1 MRIHEITGQAG
12 RSRILVGEVMEE
24 AARFLPE
31 DCPLF
36 IVTDDN
42 VQRTWGH
49 RFPEA
54 RTVIPIGTGEGIK
67 TLETVRDVCSR
78 LLEAEAD
85 RSVFLMGIGGGIV
98 CDITGF
104 VASTYLRGVRFG
116 YMATTLL
123 AQVDAAVGG
132 KTGVNFM
139 GYKNMIGTF
148 NQPEIVL
155 CDPRHIATLPPS
167 ELGCGFA
174 EIVKHAA
181 IADGAYFRELE
192 RLGVKALDL
201 DPGVMEAIVSRSVE
215 IKARVVGRDEK
226 EAGERRKLNF
236 GHTLGH
242 ALEKTTGMRHGHA
255 VSVGMAFAARL
266 SAEKGLL
273 SQSAVERLE
282 NLLGVLDLPVRA
294 DANAA
299 AVIEALG
306 RDKKRKGDVV
316 HFVLLR
322 GIGEAAVEKIPLAL
336 LRTLIP
342 ETVAALDGS
351 TPR

>member
-1 MRIHEITGQAG
+1 MRTHEIAGQTG

-31 DCPLF
+31 DRPLV
-36 IVTDDN
+36 IVSDDN
-42 VQRTWGH
+42 VQRAWGH

-54 RTVIPIGTGEGIK
+54 RAVISIGTGEGIK
-67 TLETVRDVCSR
+67 TLDTVRDIYDR
-78 LLEAEAD
+78 LVEAEAD
-85 RSVFLMGIGGGIV
+85 RSVFLLGIGGGIV

-132 KTGVNFM
+132 KTGVNLM

-148 NQPEIVL
+148 NQPEIVF
-155 CDPRHIATLPPS
+155 CDPRHIATLPAS

-174 EIVKHAA
+174 EIVKHGA
-181 IADGAYFRELE
+181 IADDEYFSELE
-192 RLGVKALDL
+192 RLGEKALDL
-201 DPGVMEAIVSRSVE
+201 DSGVVEAIVSRSVE
-215 IKARVVGRDEK
+215 IKAGVVGRDEK
-226 EAGERRKLNF
+226 EAGERKKLNF

-266 SAEKGLL
+266 SVEKGLL
-273 SQSAVERLE
+273 SDSSLERLE
-282 NLLGVLDLPVRA
+282 NLLGALNLPVRA
-294 DANAA
+294 DTDAA

-306 RDKKRKGDVV
+306 RDKKRQGDMV

-322 GIGEAAVEKIPLAL
+322 GIGEAVIEKIPLAL

-342 ETVAALDGS
+342 EAVA
-351 TPR
+351 P

>member
-1 MRIHEITGQAG
+1 MRTHEIAGQTG

-31 DCPLF
+31 DHPLV
-36 IVTDDN
+36 IVSDDN
-42 VQRTWGH
+42 VQRAWGH

-54 RTVIPIGTGEGIK
+54 RAVISIGTGEGIK
-67 TLETVRDVCSR
+67 TLETVRDIYAR
-78 LLEAEAD
+78 LVEAEAD
-85 RSVFLMGIGGGIV
+85 RSVFLLGIGGGIV

-148 NQPEIVL
+148 NQPEIVF
-155 CDPRHIATLPPS
+155 CDPRHIATLPAS

-174 EIVKHAA
+174 EIVKHGA
-181 IADGAYFRELE
+181 IADDEYFSELE
-192 RLGVKALDL
+192 HLGEKALDL

-215 IKARVVGRDEK
+215 IKAGVVGRDEK

-266 SAEKGLL
+266 SVEKGLL
-273 SQSAVERLE
+273 SDSSLERLE
-282 NLLGVLDLPVRA
+282 NLLGALNLPVRA
-294 DANAA
+294 DTDAA

-306 RDKKRKGDVV
+306 RDKKRQGDMV

-322 GIGEAAVEKIPLAL
+322 GIGEAVIEKIPLAL

-342 ETVAALDGS
+342 EAVA
-351 TPR
+351 P

>member
-1 MRIHEITGQAG
+1 MRIHEIAGRSG
-12 RSRILVGEVMEE
+12 RSRILVGAVMEQ
-24 AARFLPE
+24 AVRFLPE
-31 DCPLF
+31 DCPLV
-36 IVTDDN
+36 IVTDHN
-42 VQRTWGH
+42 VQRIWGH
-49 RFPEA
+49 RFPDA
-54 RTVIPIGTGEGIK
+54 HAVIPIGMGEGIK
-67 TLETVRDVCSR
+67 TIETVRDICAR
-78 LLEAEAD
+78 LVEAEAD
-85 RSVFLMGIGGGIV
+85 RSVFLLGIGGGIV

-148 NQPEIVL
+148 SQPEIVF
-155 CDPRHIATLPPS
+155 CDPRHIATLPAS
-167 ELGCGFA
+167 ELGCGFS
-174 EIVKHAA
+174 EVVKHGA
-181 IADGAYFRELE
+181 IADEAYFSELE
-192 RLGVKALDL
+192 RLGGKVLDL

-215 IKARVVGRDEK
+215 IKAGVVGRDEE

-273 SQSAVERLE
+273 SQSAMERLE
-282 NLLGVLDLPVRA
+282 NLLGSLDLPVRA
-294 DANAA
+294 DADAA
-299 AVIEALG
+299 AVVEALG
-306 RDKKRKGDVV
+306 RDKKRRGDIV

-322 GIGEAAVEKIPLAL
+322 GIGEAVIETIPLAL
-336 LRTLIP
+336 LRSLIS
-342 ETVAALDGS
+342 ETVS
-351 TPR
+351 S